1 MKKPNP
7 EPLPIQELLQTQ
19 QLAVLPLQDFASE
32 LSAVPHRHNA
42 YQLIYVQETKGG
54 DNLIDFRRYEM
65 LAGRVFFLGPGQAHQ
80 REARQEQGR
89 IVAFRESLLQATGL
103 TAHEVLVLF
112 GSAYQHPYLDLPY
125 ELQQTFEQLV
135 QLLEQELEEL
145 VPDYTIL
152 SRLLYTLLRYLLRE
166 SHQQIARFTPAR
178 YSERIF
184 QLSSL
189 VELHFQE
196 HLPVSYY
203 AGAMGITSKHLNT
216 ICRGCLGMTVADMLH
231 NRLLIES
238 KRLLYFSTLSVKEI
252 AYKLGFEDASY
263 FVRFF
268 RRLAGST
275 PMQLRRE
282 LSGSKST
289 IDETDST
296 VT

>member
-1 MKKPNP
+1 MKKPKP

-19 QLAVLPLQDFASE
+19 ELAVWPLQDFASE

-42 YQLIYVQETKGG
+42 YQLIYVQETRGG

-65 LAGRVFFLGPGQAHQ
+65 VAGRVFLLGPGQAHQ
-80 REARQEQGR
+80 RVARQEQGK
-89 IVAFRESLLQATGL
+89 IVAFRESLLQTTGL

-112 GSAYQHPYLDLPY
+112 GAAYQHPYLDLPPH
-125 ELQQTFEQLV
+125 LQKTFEQLV
-135 QLLEQELEEL
+135 QLMEQELEMP

-166 SHQQIARFTPAR
+166 AHLQIAQLTPGR

-184 QLSSL
+184 QLSTL
-189 VELHFQE
+189 VEQHFKE

-203 AGAMGITSKHLNT
+203 AERIGITPKHLNN
-216 ICRGCLGMTVADMLH
+216 ICRQSLGVTVADMLH

-252 AYKLGFEDASY
+252 AYRLGFEDASY

-268 RRLAGST
+268 RRMTGIPPL
-275 PMQLRRE
+275 QLRQQQA
-282 LSGSKST
+282 GSKST
-289 IDETDST
+289 IDEADNAMT
-296 VT
+296 